1 LPIAILWSALKKR
14 NRSDPMIH
22 SPIEAPVPTLDA
34 RWIIALWVAIHSA
47 RAGSEAGGELMLEP
61 GMARAAA
68 GGAILALASQFEA
81 ETAQAIAMALDRLPA
96 APETLSDAQVEDSL
110 KRFGIRL
117 YDAGGMSVAGFGK
130 ICWS

>member
-1 LPIAILWSALKKR
+1 
-14 NRSDPMIH
+14 MIH
-22 SPIEAPVPTLDA
+22 SSIEAPVPTLDA

-47 RAGSEAGGELMLEP
+47 GAEAGGELMLEP

-68 GGAILALASQFEA
+68 GSAILALASQLDA
-81 ETAQAIAMALDRLPA
+81 ETAQAIATTLDRLPGV
-96 APETLSDAQVEDSL
+96 PKTLSDAQVEDSL